1 MIVDLSVGLNTDEV
15 DNLVWEEVES
25 VIHTATSAKELAKQL
40 ADLKLATPSEAFDE
54 DGDYLWDY
62 KDSSSFY
69 FNTLSQVAH
78 AVEGLTITGQS
89 EGPRYWFVAF
99 IYNGEESGIGPGYQE
114 G

>member
-40 ADLKLATPSEAFDE
+40 ADLKLATPSSAFDE
-54 DGDYLWDY
+54 EGDYLWDY
-62 KDSSSFY
+62 KDSASFY
-69 FNTLSQVAH
+69 FNTLSQIAYGI
-78 AVEGLTITGQS
+78 EGLTITGQS

-99 IYNGEESGIGPGYQE
+99 IYNGEEAGIGPGYQE

>member
-25 VIHTATSAKELAKQL
+25 VIHTATSAKELANCL
-40 ADLKLATPSEAFDE
+40 ANLKLETPSSAFDE
-54 DGDYLWDY
+54 EGDYLWDY

-69 FNTLSQVAH
+69 FNTLSQIAC

-89 EGPRYWFVAF
+89 EGPRYWFVTF
-99 IYNGEESGIGPGYQE
+99 TYNGEESGIGPGYKKD
-114 G
+114 